1 MTEEYVPRPGVRRRP
16 APLPGEMPADA
27 ARDAAPSP
35 AAGPPVRRVLVTTA
49 PGLEALLADELRE
62 LGLTPE
68 VEPGGVVV
76 VNGDWREAAI
86 VATRSRIASRLLVSL
101 RRFSAGNQA
110 MLYHQV
116 RRIDWRD
123 LFPPTFSFAVHVAG
137 AVPEGADFTLPFAAL
152 KIKDAV
158 CDEFRKLGGPRP
170 SVDRRNPDVRL
181 SAHFFQGQCEL
192 SLDLA
197 GEPLHRRGYRK
208 DGAEAPIRE
217 NRAAALLRFA
227 GYDGSAPLVDPFCG
241 SGTIVVEAALLALR
255 RAPGLL
261 RGAESYA
268 GARVYPEY
276 GAALAAVREG
286 AAAEALPALPA
297 PIVGSDVSDAVLV
310 AARANARA
318 AGLDGVAG
326 LRLER
331 RDAREVE
338 VSGGWVVSNP
348 PYGERLEDQ
357 ESAGALIGEFVRQL
371 KHHGAGCRL
380 ALVLPRGPVEKSVGL
395 KPARRLAVESG
406 PLGLRYLLFEMYAG
420 RRRPGG

>member
-1 MTEEYVPRPGVRRRP
+1 MTEEYVPRPGTRRRAAVNPVTPP
-16 APLPGEMPADA
+16 AGDVAPA
-27 ARDAAPSP
+27 
-35 AAGPPVRRVLVTTA
+35 RRFLVTTA
-49 PGLEALLADELRE
+49 PGLEGLLADELRE
-62 LGLTPE
+62 FGLVPTA
-68 VEPGGVVV
+68 EPGGVVV
-76 VNGDWREAAI
+76 VNGDWPEAAA
-86 VATRSRIASRLLVSL
+86 VATRSRIASRLLLSL

-116 RRIDWRD
+116 RRIDWRG
-123 LFPPTFSFAVHVAG
+123 LFPPTMSFAVHVAG
-137 AVPEGADFTLPFAAL
+137 AVPEGADFTLPFSAL

-170 SVDRRNPDVRL
+170 SVDRANPDVRL

-192 SLDLA
+192 SIDLG

-241 SGTIVVEAALLALR
+241 SGTIVVEAALMALR
-255 RAPGLL
+255 KAPGLL
-261 RGAESYA
+261 RPAESYA
-268 GARVYPEY
+268 GARVYPDFA
-276 GAALAAVREG
+276 AALAAARAR
-286 AAAEALPALPA
+286 AAAEALVELPA
-297 PIVGSDVSDAVLV
+297 PIVGSDESDGVLV
-310 AARANARA
+310 AARANVRA
-318 AGLDGVAG
+318 AGLERLAG

-331 RDAREVE
+331 RDARSLEVA
-338 VSGGWVVSNP
+338 GGWVVSNP

-357 ESAGALIGEFVRQL
+357 ESAARLIGEFVRQL

-395 KPARRLAVESG
+395 KPAKRLAVESG

-420 RRRPGG
+420 TRRGEPR